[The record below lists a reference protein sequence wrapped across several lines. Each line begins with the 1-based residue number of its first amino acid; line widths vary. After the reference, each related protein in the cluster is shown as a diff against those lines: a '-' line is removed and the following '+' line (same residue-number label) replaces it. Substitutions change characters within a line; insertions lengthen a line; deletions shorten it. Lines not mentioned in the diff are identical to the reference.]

1 MSRTSYT
8 RRQVC
13 QIGLSSLA
21 GLSLLDLATACGSS
35 TGSGDAITMQ
45 MSFWGDASRNKLTQN
60 AFSAYHSA
68 HSQVT
73 IKSWFTDFN
82 SYFNKLNTQI
92 AGNSIPD
99 LIQMDMAYLV
109 QYVDQNHLMDLSSL
123 VADKTIDLSDFDAD
137 LLENSR
143 YKNTTYG
150 IPMGGNYEC
159 MVYDTDIIQQAGVGN
174 PPANWTWDD
183 FATYTT
189 TITNALKAK
198 SIIGTTD
205 SSGAID
211 VFEIWVRQHGHELY
225 TTDGKVGFTN
235 DDAASWF
242 DYWSKLR
249 KAGGCASAELQ
260 ATITSSGPS
269 ASLLAKGKA
278 AFAIAHS
285 NQFGGYQLLSQHKFA
300 LNLLPNGPQ
309 IGLYHKPSML
319 LCIATKSKYTKDAA
333 NFTNFLITDPAG
345 VKAIG
350 TDRGIP
356 GSARARTALQA
367 VMKDADNAI
376 LAYETQI
383 ATNKLS
389 TPKTVLDPASAGKVQ
404 KALQSVAQSV
414 SFNKMSVTDGAKA
427 LVEQSQ
433 QALA

>member
-13 QIGLSSLA
+13 QIGLSGLA

-35 TGSGDAITMQ
+35 GSADTVTMQ

-60 AFSAYHSA
+60 AFSAYHKA
-68 HSQVT
+68 HANVSF
-73 IKSWFTDFN
+73 KSWFTDFN

-99 LIQMDMAYLV
+99 LIQMDMAYVV
-109 QYVDQNHLMDLSSL
+109 QYTNQKHLMDLSAL
-123 VADKTIDLSDFDAD
+123 IADKTIDLSDFDQD

-143 YKNTTYG
+143 YNNISYG
-150 IPMGGNYEC
+150 IPLGGNYEC
-159 MVYDTDIIQQAGVGN
+159 MIYDSDIITEAGVGDM
-174 PPANWTWDD
+174 PASWTWDD

-189 TITNALKAK
+189 NISKALGAK
-198 SIIGTTD
+198 KIVGTPD
-205 SSGAID
+205 ASGAID
-211 VFEIWVRQHGHELY
+211 VFEIWVRQQGHELY
-225 TTDGKVGFTN
+225 TQDGKVGFTN

-242 DYWSKLR
+242 DYWGKLR
-249 KAGGCASAELQ
+249 KAGGCASAQLQ
-260 ATITSSGPS
+260 ATITSSGPA
-269 ASLLAKGKA
+269 ASLLAKGQS

-285 NQFGGYQLLSQHKFA
+285 NQFGGYQVLSQHKFV
-300 LNLLPNGPQ
+300 LKVLPSGPQ

-319 LCIATKSKYTKDAA
+319 LSIATQSKYTKEGAA
-333 NFTNFLITDPAG
+333 FTNFLILNPDG

-367 VMKDADNAI
+367 VMKDSDKAI
-376 LAYETQI
+376 LEYETQI
-383 ATNKLS
+383 ATNKLA
-389 TPKTVLDPASAGKVQ
+389 TPKKVLDPAAAGQVQ
-404 KALQSVAQSV
+404 KALQTVAQSV

-433 QALA
+433 KALG